1 MLTALIS
8 NSIRLRVVVLA
19 LCAVL
24 LVVGSRS
31 IRRAPL
37 DVFPEFAPPL
47 VEIQTEAPGL
57 STNEVE
63 SLVTM
68 PIENALNGVPQV
80 KTIRSK
86 SVLGMSQVVLVLEDG
101 ADVMRVRQIVQERVT
116 AVTRQLPTVA
126 LPPVILQPLS
136 STSRV
141 MKIGILPAKGS
152 GLSQRDLTEI
162 VLWTIRPKLMSVPGV
177 ANVAV
182 WGQRDKQF
190 QVIVHPDELRL
201 QSVSLDMVAQSA
213 RDAVALDG
221 GGFVDTPNQRV
232 AVRHTQYVRT
242 PDDLGRTVVDPRGGA
257 SIRLKDVATVQY
269 GSPPA
274 IGDAVINDE
283 PGILLIVEK
292 QPEANTLELT
302 RKVESAIEELRPGL
316 KGVEVDTTIFRP
328 ATFIERAIDNLS
340 HALVVGCV
348 LVAVILIVFLFDWR
362 TALISLTAIPL
373 SLVGA
378 LMVFAYSGATINTM
392 VLAGLVIALGEVV
405 DDAIID
411 VENIARRLRLATPD
425 EARSPFRIVLNASLE
440 VRSAVVYASLIVVLV
455 FLPIFFLDGLAG
467 AFFRPLA
474 LAYVAAIAASL
485 FVALTVT
492 PAMSYMLLTGRKQRE
507 GDPPLTRL
515 LKRGYRAVLP
525 AFVARPWHCLAALV
539 LAFAVTGLA
548 ATRLGQEFLPNFQET
563 DFLMHFVEKPGTSVE
578 AMHRVTAAASKEL
591 RTLEDEKG
599 NKIVRNFGSHI
610 GRAEV
615 ADEPVGPNFT
625 ELWISIPEDAPYE
638 PTVKRIA
645 DVVYAYPGLYRDLLT
660 YLRERIKEVLTGA
673 SGSIVVRLYGPDTAV
688 LRAKAKEVEA
698 AMKDVPGVT
707 NLKVEP
713 QVLVAQIDVR
723 LRLDDLAKFGL
734 TPGHVRRASTT
745 LLKGQKVGEVFDG
758 QKKFD
763 VVVWGAK
770 ELRTDLRAVQELPI
784 DVQNGTQ
791 VRLKDVAD
799 VRIVSAPNEIKRENA
814 SRRLDVT
821 CNVSGRDLGSVAREV
836 EEKVRAIP
844 FDREYHPEFLGEYQA
859 RQESTR
865 KLYALSALALAGIVL
880 LLFVDFG
887 AWRPTLLVA
896 LTIPFALVGGVFAVT
911 ISTGV
916 VSLGSMVGFV
926 TVLGIAARNGI
937 MLVSHFRHLE
947 AEEGVPFGV
956 GLVLRGAEERL
967 APILMTALATGLA
980 LLPLAITGNKPGQ
993 EIEYPLAVVILGG
1006 LVTSTLLNLFL
1017 LPPLYAVFGRSVR
1030 EGLSE

>member
-1 MLTALIS
+1 MLSALIS

-19 LCAVL
+19 LCVVL

-31 IRRAPL
+31 VRRAPL

-68 PIENALNGVPQV
+68 PIENALTGLAHV
-80 KTIRSK
+80 KIVRSK
-86 SVLGMSQVVLVLEDG
+86 SVLGLSQVVLVLENG
-101 ADVMRVRQIVQERVT
+101 SDVMRVRQMVQERIN
-116 AVTRQLPTVA
+116 AVARQLPVVA
-126 LPPVILQPLS
+126 LPPNILQPLS

-141 MKIGILPAKGS
+141 MKIGILSTKGAR
-152 GLSQRDLTEI
+152 LTQRDLTE
-162 VLWTIRPKLMSVPGV
+162 VVMWTIRPKLMSVPGV

-190 QVIVHPDELRL
+190 QVLVDPDELRL
-201 QSVSLDMVAQSA
+201 NSVTLDMVTRATA
-213 RDAVALDG
+213 DAVALDA

-232 AVRHTQYVRT
+232 AVRHAQFVRD
-242 PDDLGRTVVDPRGGA
+242 PAELGRTVVDPRGGA
-257 SIRLKDVATVQY
+257 ALRLKDVARVQY

-274 IGDAVINDE
+274 IGDSVINDE
-283 PGILLIVEK
+283 PGIMLIVEK

-302 RKVESAIEELRPGL
+302 RKVEAALEDLKPGL
-316 KGVEVDTTIFRP
+316 TGIDVDTTIFRP

-340 HALVVGCV
+340 HALVVGCI
-348 LVAVILIVFLFDWR
+348 LVAAILIFFLFDWR
-362 TALISLTAIPL
+362 TALISLMAIPL
-373 SLVGA
+373 SLVAA

-411 VENIARRLRLATPD
+411 VENIARRLRQAGP
-425 EARSPFRIVLNASLE
+425 EARRSAFRIVLNASLE

-455 FLPIFFLDGLAG
+455 FLPIFFLDGLSG

-474 LAYVAAIAASL
+474 LAYVVAISASL

-492 PAMSYMLLTGRKQRE
+492 PAMSYMLLTGRTRATH
-507 GDPPLTRL
+507 DPPLTRL
-515 LKRGYRAVLP
+515 LKAGYRAVLP

-539 LAFAVTGLA
+539 LAFVVTGMA
-548 ATRLGQEFLPNFQET
+548 AWRLGQEFLPHFQET

-578 AMHRVTAAASKEL
+578 AMHRVTAAASREL
-591 RTLEDEKG
+591 RKLEDENGK
-599 NKIVRNFGSHI
+599 KLVRNFGSHI

-625 ELWISIPEDAPYE
+625 ELWISIPPDVDYE
-638 PTVKRIA
+638 PTVKKIA

-698 AMKDVPGVT
+698 AMKDIEGVT

-713 QVLVAQIDVR
+713 QVLVAQIDVQ
-723 LRLDDLAKFGL
+723 LRPEDLAKYGL
-734 TPGHVRRASTT
+734 TPGHVRRASTV

-763 VVVWGAK
+763 VVVWGSK
-770 ELRTDLRAVQELPI
+770 EYRCDLKAVQNLPI
-784 DVQNGTQ
+784 DLQTGTQ

-799 VRIVSAPNEIKRENA
+799 VRIVSAPNEIRRENA

-836 EEKVRAIP
+836 EQKVRQIP
-844 FDREYHPEFLGEYQA
+844 FDREYHPEFLGEYAA

-865 KLYALSALALAGIVL
+865 KLYALAGLALVGIVL
-880 LLFVDFG
+880 LLFVDFQ

-1006 LVTSTLLNLFL
+1006 LITSTLLNLLL
-1017 LPPLYAVFGRSVR
+1017 LPPLYALFGRPV
-1030 EGLSE
+1030 EKVEE